1 MENSMFLIKN
11 LLLIAFSKIIGVQNQ
26 LPIRFDTA
34 LKSELL
40 LQFVTFCTVLSLFL
54 SLSLSLSFLG
64 GREKRTITLSYRRG
78 QILIHPLKC
87 SMILKVINPP
97 KHTRISNPKNIVM
110 VLIQFI

>member
-54 SLSLSLSFLG
+54 SLSLSLSLFLEG
-64 GREKRTITLSYRRG
+64 EKKG
-78 QILIHPLKC
+78 Q
-87 SMILKVINPP
+87 
-97 KHTRISNPKNIVM
+97 
-110 VLIQFI
+110 

>member
-1 MENSMFLIKN
+1 MFLIKN

-40 LQFVTFCTVLSLFL
+40 LQFVTFCTVLSLF
-54 SLSLSLSFLG
+54 LSLSLSFLG

-110 VLIQFI
+110 VLIQLI

>member
-54 SLSLSLSFLG
+54 SLSLSLFSW
-64 GREKRTITLSYRRG
+64 RERKKDNNIVIQKRTNFNS
-78 QILIHPLKC
+78 PFE
-87 SMILKVINPP
+87 V
-97 KHTRISNPKNIVM
+97 
-110 VLIQFI
+110 